1 MNIEKEIFKR
11 SHIDFQK
18 LEEYG
23 FKKINQ
29 IYYYEVSILDNRFHV
44 EIEVD
49 EQEKVQGKVID
60 AEFKEE
66 YLLLR
71 VDSQTGEFVSKVRD
85 AYKNILKDIRE
96 KCSIQ
101 EYFIHPQANRIT
113 KYIIQKY
120 QSYPE
125 FLWDKDE
132 GAAVFRNKENNKWFG
147 IMMNIKRAKLDLGE
161 GEVEILNV
169 KLQQEE
175 VNEKQSKIGYHQAY
189 HMNHKSWITILLDD
203 TLQDNEIEDCIE
215 KSYQIIDN
223 NKTKTQK
230 EEKK

>member
-11 SHIDFQK
+11 SRMDFQK

-23 FKKINQ
+23 FIKKNQ
-29 IYYYEVSILDNRFHV
+29 IYYYECGILDNRFHV
-44 EIEVD
+44 EIQVD
-49 EQEKVQGKVID
+49 ELGTIQGKVID
-60 AEFKEE
+60 TEFKEE

-71 VDSQTGEFVSKVRD
+71 VDSQTGEFISKVRD

-96 KCSIQ
+96 KCCIQ
-101 EYFIHPQANRIT
+101 DYFIHPQANRIT

-120 QSYPE
+120 QSDPE
-125 FLWDKDE
+125 FLWEKDE
-132 GAAVFRNKENNKWFG
+132 GTAVFRNKENKKWFG

-169 KLQQEE
+169 KLQPEE
-175 VNEKQSKIGYHQAY
+175 VEEKQCKKGYHQAY
-189 HMNHKSWITILLDD
+189 HMNHKSWITMVLDD
-203 TLQDNEIEDCIE
+203 TLQDKEIKDCIE
-215 KSYQIIDN
+215 KSYQIVGHKI
-223 NKTKTQK
+223 QK

>member
-11 SHIDFQK
+11 SRIDFQK

-23 FKKINQ
+23 FIKKDQ
-29 IYYYEVSILDNRFHV
+29 IYYYECSILDNRFHV
-44 EIEVD
+44 VIEVD

-101 EYFIHPQANRIT
+101 DYFIHPQANRIT

-132 GAAVFRNKENNKWFG
+132 GAAVFRNKENKKWFG

-161 GEVEILNV
+161 GEVEVLNV
-169 KLQQEE
+169 KLQPEE

-189 HMNHKSWITILLDD
+189 HMNHKSWITMVLDD
-203 TLQDNEIEDCIE
+203 TLQDKEIKDCIE
-215 KSYQIIDN
+215 KSYQIVGHKN
-223 NKTKTQK
+223 QK